1 MAKVLVTGGAGF
13 LGSNLVNE
21 LIKRGD
27 EIVVFDNGFR
37 QEFNNINKI
46 KDTISLVKGDISK
59 KEDWDVIPKDIEFAY
74 HLAAI
79 WN

>member
-1 MAKVLVTGGAGF
+1 MTKVLVTGGAGF

-37 QEFNNINKI
+37 QEFNNINEI
-46 KDTISLVKGDISK
+46 KDTISLIKGDISK
-59 KEDWDVIPKDIEFAY
+59 KII
-74 HLAAI
+74 I
-79 WN
+79 R